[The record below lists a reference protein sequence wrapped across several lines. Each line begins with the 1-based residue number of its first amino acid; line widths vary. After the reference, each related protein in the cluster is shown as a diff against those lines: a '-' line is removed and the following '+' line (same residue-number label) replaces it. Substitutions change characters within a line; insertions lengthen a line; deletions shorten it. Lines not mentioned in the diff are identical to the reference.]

1 MTYKIK
7 YIPKYYIRK
16 RLPHNMIFYEVN
28 LHVDAIAADE
38 YAEWLG
44 SHIEQILDI
53 EGFQKA
59 EWFVCDSNDDK
70 VHWAIRYHLD
80 SRKSLV
86 NYQKNH
92 APALIQEGI
101 DKFGKY
107 LTSDRRVMQLKN

>member
-1 MTYKIK
+1 
-7 YIPKYYIRK
+7 
-16 RLPHNMIFYEVN
+16 MIVYEVN
-28 LHVDAIAADE
+28 LHIDAIAADE

-44 SHIEQILDI
+44 PHIEQILEI

-59 EWFVCDSNDDK
+59 DWFVCDSDDDK
-70 VHWAIRYHLD
+70 VHWSIRYQLD
-80 SRKSLV
+80 SRESLV

-107 LTSDRRVMQLKN
+107 LSSDRRAMQLKN